1 MSDFVPFRQSARF
14 EAGLVGSIPGGPPVS
29 KAGSRKVADPDM
41 AGDGRAESG
50 SPDAETSPE
59 DGLPKS
65 QAELDALIEAALA
78 DAKSTAE
85 SELAELQAA
94 VEAERTA
101 LACLVD
107 NVDDARSTWAREVRA
122 QLGEVILVGVR
133 QIVAESAELQSVA
146 LQQRIAEV
154 GERLIGEQQVFLRV
168 RSEDAALAK
177 SLVQDRDGWS
187 IVVDDEL
194 VAGGCIAETEGGQI
208 DATMGAAFS
217 GLSGSVKE
225 WMDGAEGD
233 EE

>member
-14 EAGLVGSIPGGPPVS
+14 EAGLVGSIPGGSPGS
-29 KAGSRKVADPDM
+29 KADGRKTADPDM
-41 AGDGRAESG
+41 MGDGPGDPG
-50 SPDAETSPE
+50 SPIAEAVAE

-78 DAKSTAE
+78 EAKSTAE
-85 SELAELQAA
+85 AELAELQAA

-101 LACLVD
+101 LACLID
-107 NVDDARSTWAREVRA
+107 NVDDARVTWAREVRA
-122 QLGEVILVGVR
+122 QLGEVVLVGVR

-168 RSEDAALAK
+168 RSGDAELAK
-177 SLVQDRDGWS
+177 NLVQDRDGWS